1 MNNFVIRLQDVS
13 KEFRQGSTVVKALDD
28 VTWNLAN
35 SGKLVALVGPSGSG
49 KTTLLNLIGALD
61 VPTRGQV
68 IVEGTDL
75 GRLTEQELTEYR
87 REKVGFVFQ
96 SYNLIPNLS
105 VVENV
110 MLPMEFTQTPKVLA
124 QNRAGKLLGEVSLW
138 HRQYHKPAALSGGE
152 QQRVAVARA
161 LANDPDII
169 LADEPTGNLD
179 SQTGKEI
186 IRLLKELAHTKS
198 KTVIVVTH
206 DEGIVEIADEQSFL
220 RDGKIIQN

>member
-1 MNNFVIRLQDVS
+1 M
-13 KEFRQGSTVVKALDD
+13 KALDD

-68 IVEGTDL
+68 IVEGSDL
-75 GRLTEQELTEYR
+75 GRLTEQELTAYR

-124 QNRAGKLLGEVSLW
+124 QSRALALLSEVSLE
-138 HRQYHKPAALSGGE
+138 HRQNHKPSALSGGE

-161 LANDPDII
+161 LANDPDIV

-179 SQTGKEI
+179 SQTGREI
-186 IRLLKELAHTKS
+186 IRLLKELAHTKT

-206 DEGIVEIADEQSFL
+206 DEGIVELADERSSL